1 MMFKPADVSDV
12 YGTMGFSPPSI
23 STPFTFYAELW
34 NGSNFITTGS
44 SAASSDVVSWTGST
58 WDITPMSASVA
69 EPGSVALLGAGRLA
83 RAVVSVIK
91 MRGRD

>member
-1 MMFKPADVSDV
+1 MMFNPADISEV

-23 STPFTFYAELW
+23 STPFTFYAELR
-34 NGSNFITTGS
+34 NGSNFITTGN
-44 SAASSDVVSWTGST
+44 SATSGDAVPWTGST

-69 EPGSVALLGAGRLA
+69 EPGSVALRGAGRLA